1 MSVPFFPVWAIIT
14 RTLHHEI
21 VFGREMDLELN
32 TITSGLKGNVD
43 FDMKLMHEW
52 S

>member
-14 RTLHHEI
+14 HEI